1 MKLGTDI
8 DDAARFLL
16 AWIEKPLAIGSVTPS
31 SPALARMVAEQVD
44 MNILGPIIELGP
56 GTGPVTEAL
65 VARGIPP
72 ERLVLIEFNPNFCV
86 LLRARYP
93 KATVIEGNAYDI
105 EEQLSGMAVAP
116 ASAVISGLPL
126 FTKPVSERVSL
137 LRTALARAQPGAPF
151 IQFTYAVT
159 SPVPRDTPGIL
170 SHRSTP
176 IWLNFPPARVWTYRD
191 ISRMT

>member
-8 DDAARFLL
+8 DDAARFLW

-31 SPALARMVAEQVD
+31 SPSLARMVAEQVD
-44 MNILGPIIELGP
+44 KTLSGPIIELGP

-65 VARGIPP
+65 VKHGIRP
-72 ERLVLIEFNPNFCV
+72 ERLILIEFNPNFCD

-93 KATVIEGNAYDI
+93 RATVIEGSAYDL
-105 EEQLSGMAVAP
+105 EDRLSGKEIAP

-126 FTKPVSERVSL
+126 FTKPPLERVAL
-137 LRTALARAQPGAPF
+137 LRTALARSLPGAPF

-159 SPVPRDTPGIL
+159 SPIPRNTPGIL
-170 SHRSTP
+170 SHRSAP
-176 IWLNFPPARVWTYRD
+176 IWLNIPPARVWTYRD